1 MRTRRR
7 LTLRELASPGLA
19 GIALLLAVASA
30 APLCAQQPQPQPEQE
45 PSERSAPAEAA
56 PLDFARDVLPIFE
69 TYCVGCHTSGDAQ
82 GDLVMDS
89 FADLMQGGS
98 RGAAITPGQSASS
111 RLFLMAA
118 GLAEPVMPPDDVEGP
133 SEDEL
138 ALLRRWID
146 EGAAGPAGEDP
157 VRRTLRTPKIEP
169 LTDHPLPI
177 SALALSPDGTQL
189 AIARFATV
197 EIVDPRDQTVLL
209 ELPEQPGAVNDL
221 RFTADGSRLVVASG
235 VAGLYGQAAIFD
247 AATGD
252 RAAEVAGHRDTLY
265 AAALSPDGTML
276 ATAGYD
282 HEVNLWEVSSGQR
295 LRTLSGHNGAIFDV
309 AFSVD
314 GGVLATASADETVKL
329 WKVENGERLA
339 TLSEPQGE
347 VWTVAFTPDGNRIV
361 AGSADNRFR
370 VWQFESRQTPRSN
383 PLLQTRFADET
394 PLVQLAFTPDGSRM
408 IVASQAG
415 KLSVFETRE
424 WSKVGNLPQATDA
437 VTEVAVSAS
446 GDRAAV
452 ASMDGR
458 LQWIDLA
465 PSETDLGAQPA
476 AALREVFLQLGPP
489 QEIDE
494 TPEFHADAASAMPLP
509 RGAIVRGTIETNGE
523 GETDADSVGEDD
535 WFRFDA
541 RRGEVWM
548 VETRA
553 AQDSSPLDSIV
564 EVRDSSGEPL
574 LRTRLQAVRDSYFTF
589 RGKDSNQSNDF
600 RMFAWEEMEL
610 DEYLY
615 SAGEVTRL
623 WMYPRGPDSGF
634 NVYPGRG
641 NRWTYFDTT
650 PITHALQEPAY
661 IVRQLQPGEPPA
673 ANGLPVFDIH
683 YVNDDDASR
692 QIGRDSRL
700 RFTAPADGQ
709 YTIRLRDTRG
719 MGGED
724 FRYQLILRPA
734 DPDFLPAVDK
744 VTQPIPAGAGRE
756 FRVSIVRRDGYDGPV
771 QFEVSGLADGLH
783 ATESVVVEAGQNE
796 AYGVIWSDADM
807 PAEQTF
813 APPTVVARAEIL
825 GRTIERPAG
834 DLGELKTAPPPQVS
848 VQVEGGPSS
857 ASERVVIRP
866 GETVTAVVR
875 IDRNGNDGEIKL
887 GNEFAGRNM
896 PHGVFVDNIGLN
908 GLMVLKG
915 ANEQQFF
922 ITASPIAAPGVRLF
936 HLVAEVDGGVA
947 SRPIELEVRSP

>member
-1 MRTRRR
+1 MER
-7 LTLRELASPGLA
+7 LA
-19 GIALLLAVASA
+19 GIALLLMWASA
-30 APLCAQQPQPQPEQE
+30 ASLNAQQPEQPQPE
-45 PSERSAPAEAA
+45 PPPKATPMPAEAA
-56 PLDFARDVLPIFE
+56 PVDFARDVLPIFE
-69 TYCVGCHTSGDAQ
+69 TYCVGCHTAGDAE

-89 FADLMQGGS
+89 FALLMEGGS

-118 GLAEPVMPPDDVEGP
+118 GLAEPAMPPDDMEGP
-133 SEDEL
+133 SADEL

-146 EGAAGPAGEDP
+146 EGAAGPAGGEP
-157 VRRTLRTPKIEP
+157 VRRILRTPKIEP
-169 LTDHPLPI
+169 LGEHPLPI
-177 SALALSPDGTQL
+177 SALALSPDGTRL
-189 AIARFATV
+189 AIARFTTV
-197 EIVDPRDQTVLL
+197 EIVDSRDQTMLL
-209 ELPEQPGAVNDL
+209 KLPEQPGAVNDL
-221 RFTADGSRLVVASG
+221 RFTVDGSRLVVASG

-247 AATGD
+247 VATGD
-252 RAAEVAGHRDTLY
+252 RTAGVSGHRDTLY
-265 AAALSPDGTML
+265 AAALSPDGALL

-282 HEVNLWEVSSGQR
+282 HEVNLWAIPSGEP
-295 LRTLSGHNGAIFDV
+295 LRTLSGHNGAIFDI
-309 AFSVD
+309 AFSAD
-314 GGVLATASADETVKL
+314 GSVLATASADETVKL
-329 WKVENGERLA
+329 WKVDDGERLA

-347 VWTVAFTPDGNRIV
+347 VWTVAFSPDDEQIV

-370 VWQFESRQTPRSN
+370 VWRFESRQSPRSN

-394 PLVQLAFTPDGSRM
+394 PLVQLAFTPDGGQM

-415 KLSVFETRE
+415 KLSMFETRQ
-424 WSKVGNLPQATDA
+424 WSKTGNLPQASDA
-437 VTEVAVSAS
+437 VTAIAVSAG
-446 GDRAAV
+446 GDRAVV
-452 ASMDGR
+452 ASMDGH
-458 LQWIDLA
+458 LEWIDLA
-465 PSETDLGAQPA
+465 PSEAGLGEQSA
-476 AALREVFLQLGPP
+476 AALGEVYLQLAPP
-489 QEIDE
+489 KEIDE
-494 TPEFHADAASAMPLP
+494 TPEPHSSAATAMPLP
-509 RGAIVRGTIETNGE
+509 RGAIVRGTIATSGEAETLVGGE
-523 GETDADSVGEDD
+523 ED

-541 RRGEVWM
+541 RRGEVWI

-553 AQDSSPLDSIV
+553 AQDGSPLDSIV
-564 EVRDSSGEPL
+564 EVRDSDGEPL

-661 IVRQLQPGEPPA
+661 IVRQLQPEEPPA
-673 ANGLPVFDIH
+673 ANGLPVFEIH

-709 YTIRLRDTRG
+709 YTIRLRDARG
-719 MGGED
+719 VGGDD

-734 DPDFLPAVDK
+734 DPDFQPAVDK
-744 VTQPIPAGAGRE
+744 ISQPIPAGAGRE

-771 QFEVSGLADGLH
+771 RFEVAGLPEGLH

-796 AYGVIWSDADM
+796 AYGVVWSNADM

-813 APPTVVARAEIL
+813 ASPTVVARAEIL
-825 GRTIERPAG
+825 GRTVERPAG
-834 DLGELKTAPPPQVS
+834 DLGELKTAPRPQVS
-848 VQVEGGPSS
+848 VRVEAGDSS
-857 ASERVVIRP
+857 AAERVVVRP

-875 IDRNGNDGEIKL
+875 IERHGNDGEIRL

-915 ANEQQFF
+915 TDEQQFF
-922 ITASPIAAPGVRLF
+922 ITAAPIAAPGVRLF
-936 HLVAEVDGGVA
+936 HLVADVDGGVA
-947 SRPIELEVRSP
+947 SRPIELEVRSPQPQQSDAERP